1 MYNYIQPYRITVK
14 RSVMKLRSYYFS
26 KLNEEQRSRIME
38 SFCEND
44 PIANYLDG
52 KYSYTL
58 VNAQVAVDEDFNL
71 YDIRVFDPFNL
82 VEGTKCLRVH
92 ISWLGWSNWLF
103 GYRDGAGH
111 GMDKILYIYGGEPQ
125 N

>member
-1 MYNYIQPYRITVK
+1 
-14 RSVMKLRSYYFS
+14 MKLRSYYFNE
-26 KLNEEQRSRIME
+26 LNEEQRHRIMD
-38 SFCEND
+38 SFCESD

-52 KYSYTL
+52 KYSFAL

-71 YDIRVFDPFNL
+71 YDIKVYDPFNL
-82 VEGTKCLRVH
+82 VVGTKCLQIH

-111 GMDKILYIYGGEPQ
+111 GMDKILYTYGGVTKD

>member
-1 MYNYIQPYRITVK
+1 MDSLCK
-14 RSVMKLRSYYFS
+14 S
-26 KLNEEQRSRIME
+26 
-38 SFCEND
+38 D

-71 YDIRVFDPFNL
+71 YDIKVFDPFNL
-82 VEGTKCLRVH
+82 VEDTKCLRVL

-103 GYRDGAGH
+103 EYRDKAGH
-111 GMDKILYIYGGEPQ
+111 GMDMILYIYGGELQ
-125 N
+125 DN

>member
-1 MYNYIQPYRITVK
+1 
-14 RSVMKLRSYYFS
+14 MKLRSYYFS

-38 SFCEND
+38 SFCEDD

-58 VNAQVAVDEDFNL
+58 VDAQVAVDEDFNL

-82 VEGTKCLRVH
+82 VEGTRCLRVH

-125 N
+125 DN